1 MRDISEKEYVSLGE
15 AVELGLI
22 PSKTWFYNH
31 KPDDF
36 PHGFRTVDSKQGRWY
51 FKTDDLRQYNESRMR
66 PVI

>member
-1 MRDISEKEYVSLGE
+1 MELADKEYVSVSE

-22 PSKTWFYNH
+22 PSKTWFYNQ

-36 PHGFRTVDSKQGRWY
+36 PKGFRTVESPQGRWY
-51 FKTDDLRQYNESRMR
+51 FKTDDLRDYNERRMR